1 MDDRFFEIS
10 KFGDF
15 QTGTIIKQRE
25 ERARVYFL
33 GTPVASLKVKN
44 QTCVDSSTATLP
56 NLAD

>member
-15 QTGTIIKQRE
+15 QTGTVIKQSE
-25 ERARVYFL
+25 ERARGNFL
-33 GTPVASLKVKN
+33 GHQYPQGKIKHVG
-44 QTCVDSSTATLP
+44 SSTATLP